1 MRKHLINI
9 TLAILS
15 GVLGFLAFP
24 PFEYAILGW
33 VCLVPLLIAV
43 RSCTVKEAFLY
54 SYIAGVV
61 FFSGLLYW
69 LTNVSVPGTI
79 ATVVYIAVYYALFG
93 AAANIVLRRSMDLMA
108 LPFVWVILE
117 YVRGHLFTG
126 FPWGLL
132 GYTQYNTT
140 AVIQIA
146 DVTGAYGVSF
156 LVAALNAAL
165 FAVVTRSGRK
175 IHYLM
180 TALVFILISVMYGT
194 NRLNDQMIWGT
205 PRLSVVQGNI
215 PQDEK
220 WDPAAAEN
228 ILKVY
233 SELTSQAAK
242 DKPDMIIWP
251 ESSYPYLVGEGGDPA
266 EEVRFMAAEANI
278 PMLIGAV
285 GSDGEQY
292 YNDALL
298 FGDRG
303 ELVGKYT
310 KLHLVPFGEY
320 IPFERFM
327 PSFRD
332 MIDKPI
338 GNFTRGKKPVLLK
351 LRSRRAYAGA
361 GGVLNREIL
370 FYKFGVMICFEDVFP
385 YIARELVA
393 DGADFLVNLTN
404 DAWFGDTAAPAQH
417 MQASVFRA
425 VENRVP
431 VIRAANTGI
440 SCFIAASGKILS
452 RVEVNGKDIFV
463 RGIDTQ
469 DVKVFRG
476 RSYYVRRGDVFIAFA
491 AAILGIFMLVQIF
504 FRKKQ
509 AA

>member
-1 MRKHLINI
+1 MRKHLVNI

-15 GVLGFLAFP
+15 GILGFMAFP
-24 PFEYAILGW
+24 PFGYAVLAW

-54 SYIAGVV
+54 SYISGVV

-69 LTNVSVPGTI
+69 LVNVSVPGTMI
-79 ATVVYIAVYYALFG
+79 TVMYIAVYYALFG
-93 AAANIVLRRSMDLMA
+93 AAANIVSRRSTDLMA
-108 LPFVWVILE
+108 LPFVWVVLE

-132 GYTQYNTT
+132 GYTQYKTT

-146 DVTGAYGVSF
+146 DITGAYGVSF
-156 LVAALNAAL
+156 LVAALNAA
-165 FAVVTRSGRK
+165 FYAVVTRSGRK

-180 TALVFILISVMYGT
+180 TALVFVLIAAMYGT
-194 NRLNDQMIWGT
+194 NRLTDQMIWGT

-220 WDPAAAEN
+220 WDPASAED

-233 SELTSQAAK
+233 SELTALAAK
-242 DKPDMIIWP
+242 EKPDMIIWP
-251 ESSYPYLVGEGGDPA
+251 ESSYPYLVEEGGDAA
-266 EEVRFMAAEANI
+266 EEVRFMAAQADI
-278 PMLIGAV
+278 PILIGAV
-285 GSDGEQY
+285 GSDGSRY

-298 FGDRG
+298 FNERG
-303 ELVGKYT
+303 ELAEKYT
-310 KLHLVPFGEY
+310 KMHLVPFGEY
-320 IPFERFM
+320 VPFEALM

-332 MIDKPI
+332 IIDKPI
-338 GNFTRGKKPVLLK
+338 GNFTRGEKPALMK
-351 LRSRRAYAGA
+351 LRSRRAYAGP
-361 GGVLNREIL
+361 GGTLNREIL

-385 YIARELVA
+385 YIARESVM
-393 DGADFLVNLTN
+393 DGADFLVNITN
-404 DAWFGDTAAPAQH
+404 DAWFGDTAAPEQH
-417 MQASVFRA
+417 LQASVFRA

-440 SCFIAASGKILS
+440 SCFISASGEILS
-452 RVEVNGKDIFV
+452 RVNTGGKDTFV

-476 RSYYVRRGDVFIAFA
+476 RAYYTRRGDIFIALS
-491 AAILGIFMLVQIF
+491 AAILGIFMLIEIF
-504 FRKKQ
+504 LRKKPS
-509 AA
+509 